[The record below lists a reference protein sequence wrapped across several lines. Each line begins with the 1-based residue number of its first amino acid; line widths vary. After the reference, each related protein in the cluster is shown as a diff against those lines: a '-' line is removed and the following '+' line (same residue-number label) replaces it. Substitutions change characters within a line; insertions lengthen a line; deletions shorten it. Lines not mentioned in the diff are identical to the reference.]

1 MVVTRG
7 NRRKKAS
14 PPLDAHLGRWVLEP
28 GYFAEYQLKMMEKG
42 ERWHSLCHLSSRYPL
57 LYASLAPNCGV
68 TVAAVHGSVFSG
80 LERYLR
86 VFAARG
92 ADSGIHFPG
101 LRTVAIPATRR
112 TAALLFPGCPAVRTT
127 LGFIGKALISEELLL
142 GSAESETHAT
152 ICTFESLVHVT
163 HG

>member
-1 MVVTRG
+1 VALTHG
-7 NRRKKAS
+7 NREKKAS
-14 PPLDAHLGRWVLEP
+14 PPLDAYLGRWVLEL
-28 GYFAEYQLKMMEKG
+28 GYFAEYVLKMMEKG
-42 ERWHSLCHLSSRYPL
+42 ERWHSLCHLSPRYPL
-57 LYASLAPNCGV
+57 LYASLAPNFGV
-68 TVAAVHGSVFSG
+68 TVAAVHGSLFSG

-101 LRTVAIPATRR
+101 LIAGAIIATRR
-112 TAALLFPGCPAVRTT
+112 TAALLFPGCPAVSTT

-142 GSAESETHAT
+142 RSAESETHAT
-152 ICTFESLVHVT
+152 ICAFEGLVLVT